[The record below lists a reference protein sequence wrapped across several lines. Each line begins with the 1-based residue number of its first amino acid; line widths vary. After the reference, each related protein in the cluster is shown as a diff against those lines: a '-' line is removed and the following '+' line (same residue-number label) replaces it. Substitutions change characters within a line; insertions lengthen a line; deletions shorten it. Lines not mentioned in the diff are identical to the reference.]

1 MKAKKHGGRRPGAG
15 RKKKDPADK
24 VVVIRIYPTAGEV
37 AKAGGEDRAKMLAIR
52 AIKGCG

>member
-24 VVVIRIYPTAGEV
+24 VVVIRIYPTAAEV
-37 AKAGGEDRAKMLAIR
+37 ARAGGEDRAKVLALKAVKNI
-52 AIKGCG
+52 